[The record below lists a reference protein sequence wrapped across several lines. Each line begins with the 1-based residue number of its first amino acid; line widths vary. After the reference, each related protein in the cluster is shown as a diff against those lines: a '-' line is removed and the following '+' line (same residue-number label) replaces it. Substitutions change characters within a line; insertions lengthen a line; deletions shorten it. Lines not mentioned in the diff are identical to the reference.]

1 MRSLCLYLSLC
12 ICLGQIQADSLQ
24 QLEPRPTPF
33 PEYLTTVPLSLDV
46 IIDSISFS
54 LVVPSGGSL
63 KEHAKTF
70 CEAHNI
76 VFESEDGYSIEKA
89 LIDEADAIARAREV
103 EEKEEQARLQQ
114 LLLLDAV
121 NRARLATQEGGSSSP
136 LTPRASISVNLN
148 SETFSCD
155 LFPGESP
162 QEAARRFCAKHGIA
176 QDEEYDSVLRLLV
189 NRLRAAIG
197 MRDGLPYTT
206 EDTETMF
213 YLHVNVADG
222 TGRLLK
228 MRVLEGETPAEAARG
243 FLDRAGFDSADELA
257 LTMRAEAKFQE
268 LQLKKA
274 YDEAKEWTLS
284 RILALRRE
292 RIIQNAGSG
301 DPNKSL
307 SEEEELSIAQQAH
320 SEAQRDLEV
329 LISSLKQST
338 PSSSSSATSTSL
350 LPLNDDVLSKIENRD
365 TASSSSGTFSSTMS
379 TSTTAEF
386 AIRGEAELRTE
397 ASLLKPG
404 EGFVMD
410 ITIDKVPVPLTF
422 RFGQQPEVV
431 ARDFVN
437 AMKLSGHPNATSFI
451 SVISDGVKRKLEEE
465 IKNQHQQ
472 LQGVDAVNGEV
483 VVSNTR
489 TESTIPINDDNSH
502 LTEKKSSLVIPTEA
516 EVRKSVYPEG
526 VAFAKLVVPL
536 TFGNLS
542 YDIEVSEGDSYL
554 DTSRAFCSIEWSRI
568 EGIMVEEFEAK
579 GIDREAISLDSCA
592 QVVSPVI
599 EKFFEET
606 TKL

>member
-1 MRSLCLYLSLC
+1 MPIAILYSILFW
-12 ICLGQIQADSLQ
+12 ICAIFVNADELQ
-24 QLEPRPTPF
+24 HEPRPTPF

-46 IIDSISFS
+46 IIDSNSFA
-54 LVVPSGGSL
+54 LNVPSGGSL
-63 KEHAKTF
+63 KEHARAF
-70 CEAHNI
+70 CEAHNV
-76 VFESEDGYSIEKA
+76 VFESENGYSIERA

-103 EEKEEQARLQQ
+103 EEKEEKARLQQ
-114 LLLLDAV
+114 LLLLEAV
-121 NRARLATQEGGSSSP
+121 NRARLATQEGGAASSP
-136 LTPRASISVNLN
+136 LMPRASISVNLN

-155 LFPGESP
+155 HFPGESP

-206 EDTETMF
+206 EETETTF
-213 YLHVNVADG
+213 FLHVNVADG

-228 MRVLEGETPAEAARG
+228 MRVLEGETPADAARG
-243 FLDRAGFDSADELA
+243 FLDRAGFDSADETA
-257 LTMRAEAKFQE
+257 LTIRAEAKFQE

-274 YDEAKEWTLS
+274 YEEAREWTLS

-292 RIIQNAGSG
+292 RIILNAGSG
-301 DPNKSL
+301 DPSKSL

-329 LISSLKQST
+329 LISTLKQTAPT
-338 PSSSSSATSTSL
+338 PSSSS
-350 LPLNDDVLSKIENRD
+350 P
-365 TASSSSGTFSSTMS
+365 SSSSLKPLNNDALLKNEKEEVPSSAKS
-379 TSTTAEF
+379 NVPSSSSAEF

-404 EGFVMD
+404 EGFVID
-410 ITIDKVPVPLTF
+410 ITVDTTPVPLTF
-422 RFGQQPEVV
+422 RFGQQPEAV
-431 ARDFVN
+431 ARDFVA
-437 AMKLSGHPNATSFI
+437 AMKLAGHANATSFVAAI
-451 SVISDGVKRKLEEE
+451 ADGVRRKLETESV
-465 IKNQHQQ
+465 NQQQQ
-472 LQGVDAVNGEV
+472 LKEGGAGEEGKKSQSESSIPVND
-483 VVSNTR
+483 TPPL
-489 TESTIPINDDNSH
+489 STKP
-502 LTEKKSSLVIPTEA
+502 SSLVIPSEEA
-516 EVRKSVYPEG
+516 VRRSVYPEG
-526 VAFAKLVVPL
+526 VASLKLIVPL

-554 DTSRAFCSIEWSRI
+554 ATSRAFCSIEWNRL
-568 EGIMVEEFEAK
+568 EGVMVEEFEAK
-579 GIDREAISLDSCA
+579 GIARGMISIDSCA